1 MFQSPLWKTHHQQRP
16 WLNIAEQVP
25 DGVQPCFVG
34 RLTRLIYEQEVI
46 PRRFEID
53 DITSRDL
60 LHAANVG
67 RLRPLISLGV
77 MSLHQ
82 NKRVCIF
89 LEEGSPETPLTS
101 RNTRWLVHER
111 PASSACLMINFSRS
125 LLIFRFGPSVIAI
138 RTHCSKVQDAPE
150 ATI

>member
-25 DGVQPCFVG
+25 DGVQPWFVG
-34 RLTRLIYEQEVI
+34 RLTRLIYQEEVI
-46 PRRFEID
+46 PRLFDID

-67 RLRPLISLGV
+67 RLRPETPLISLGV

-89 LEEGSPETPLTS
+89 LEEGSPETPSTS
-101 RNTRWLVHER
+101 RNPDGWSMNGLRRLH
-111 PASSACLMINFSRS
+111 L
-125 LLIFRFGPSVIAI
+125 
-138 RTHCSKVQDAPE
+138 
-150 ATI
+150 